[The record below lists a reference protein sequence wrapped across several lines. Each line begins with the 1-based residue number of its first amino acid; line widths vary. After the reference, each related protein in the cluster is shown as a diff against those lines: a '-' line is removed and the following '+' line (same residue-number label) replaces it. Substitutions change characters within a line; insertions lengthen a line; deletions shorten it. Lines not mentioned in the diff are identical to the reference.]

1 MKNIKKQY
9 IKWAVVLSV
18 FTGMVSCESD
28 YLETDPTTA
37 ASEEA
42 AYSSAANLMA
52 IVNGM
57 HRDMY
62 SRQNDSQGQNG
73 QGGIMIMM
81 DALADDLVFPS
92 TGNGWY
98 VSTVRWQDQV
108 NESGSNDFYPY
119 QFYYA
124 LIRNA
129 NLVIANGPSV
139 PTPTAA
145 DAATIKTAIGEA
157 YAFRAFCYYML
168 VQIYGKRYVPGA
180 NNTQLGVPIRLVA
193 NEIPLARNT
202 VEEVYTQINKDLN
215 EAATRLAGVTRATKS
230 HFNDKVVL
238 GLRARIALTQGNYAA
253 AVTAA
258 QSARAGFDLMDKTAY
273 TAGFNN
279 LAGNSEWMWGATIIA
294 DQGDTFSNFGAYMS
308 RNFNS
313 TNIRQAP
320 KAINSKLYQMF
331 LNKKDVRIDNFDPTG
346 AHTALALPST
356 YSKFPYTSQKF
367 IAASQ
372 ADSRVDVPYM
382 RAAEMYLIEA
392 EALAKLGD
400 EAGSKVALNTL
411 GKRRF
416 TDPDV
421 NNYVG
426 TSATGAAYLTEVLN
440 TRRIELWGEGFRF
453 LDLKR
458 LNQGLDRTGANH
470 SSVVTNNVMTVANTD
485 LRWEFLIPR
494 TEINANPLI
503 VQNPL

>member
-1 MKNIKKQY
+1 MKSIKKQY

-18 FTGMVSCESD
+18 FTGMVSCQSD

-42 AYSSAANLMA
+42 AYSSASNLMA
-52 IVNGM
+52 IINGM

-62 SRQNDSQGQNG
+62 YRQNDNQGQNG

-108 NESGSNDFYPY
+108 NENASNDFYPY

-139 PTPTAA
+139 PAPNAS
-145 DAATIKTAIGEA
+145 DAATIKMAIGEA

-180 NNTQLGVPIRLVA
+180 ANTQLGVPIRLVA
-193 NEIPLARNT
+193 NEVPLARNT
-202 VEEVYTQINKDLN
+202 VEEVYAQINKDLD
-215 EAATRLAGVTRATKS
+215 EAAARLTGTRTTKS

-238 GLRARIALTQGNYAA
+238 GLRARIALTQGNYTAA
-253 AVTAA
+253 AAA
-258 QSARAGFDLMDKTAY
+258 AKSARVGFPLMDNATY
-273 TAGFNN
+273 TAGFNS
-279 LAGNSEWMWGATIIA
+279 LAGNNEWMWGATIIA

-320 KAINSKLYQMF
+320 KAINSKLF
-331 LNKKDVRIDNFDPTG
+331 LSFPSTDIRTKNFDPSG
-346 AHTALALPST
+346 AHTALGLPST

-367 IAASQ
+367 LAASQ

-392 EALAKLGD
+392 EALARLGD
-400 EAGSKVALNTL
+400 EAGSKIVFNEFAKNRNTAYP
-411 GKRRF
+411 GA
-416 TDPDV
+416 
-421 NNYVG
+421 
-426 TSATGAAYLTEVLN
+426 TSTGAAYITEILN
-440 TRRIELWGEGFRF
+440 SRRLEFWGEGFRF

-458 LNQGLDRTGANH
+458 LNLGLDRSGANH

-485 LRWEFLIPR
+485 PRWEFLIPR
-494 TEINANPLI
+494 AEINANPLV

>member
-1 MKNIKKQY
+1 MKSIKKQY

-18 FTGMVSCESD
+18 FTVMVSCQSD

-42 AYSSAANLMA
+42 AYSSASNLMA
-52 IVNGM
+52 IINGM

-62 SRQNDSQGQNG
+62 YRQNDNQGQNG

-108 NESGSNDFYPY
+108 NENASNDFYPY

-139 PTPTAA
+139 PAPNAS
-145 DAATIKTAIGEA
+145 DAATIKMAIGEA

-180 NNTQLGVPIRLVA
+180 ANTQLGVPIRLVA
-193 NEIPLARNT
+193 NEVPLARNT
-202 VEEVYTQINKDLN
+202 VEEVYAQINKDLD
-215 EAATRLAGVTRATKS
+215 EAAARLTGTRATKS

-238 GLRARIALTQGNYAA
+238 GLRARIALTQGNYTAA
-253 AVTAA
+253 AAA
-258 QSARAGFDLMDKTAY
+258 AKSARVGFPLMDNATY
-273 TAGFNN
+273 TAGFNS
-279 LAGNSEWMWGATIIA
+279 LAGNNEWMWGATIIA

-320 KAINSKLYQMF
+320 KAINSKLF
-331 LNKKDVRIDNFDPTG
+331 LSFPSTDIRTKNFDPSG
-346 AHTALALPST
+346 AHTALGLPST

-367 IAASQ
+367 LAASQ

-392 EALAKLGD
+392 EALARLGD
-400 EAGSKVALNTL
+400 EAGSKIVFNEFAKNRNTAYP
-411 GKRRF
+411 GA
-416 TDPDV
+416 
-421 NNYVG
+421 
-426 TSATGAAYLTEVLN
+426 TSTGAAYITEILN
-440 TRRIELWGEGFRF
+440 SRRLEFWGEGFRF

-458 LNQGLDRTGANH
+458 LNLGLDRSGANH

-485 LRWEFLIPR
+485 PRWEFLIPR
-494 TEINANPLI
+494 AEINANPLV